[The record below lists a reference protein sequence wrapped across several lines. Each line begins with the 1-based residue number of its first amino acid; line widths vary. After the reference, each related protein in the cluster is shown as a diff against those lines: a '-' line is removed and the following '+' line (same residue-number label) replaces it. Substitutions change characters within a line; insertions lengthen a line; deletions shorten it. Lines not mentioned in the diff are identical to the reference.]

1 MNWMGNK
8 KREGH
13 KAQKKEEIKMINW
26 NNVPSSAVDVVFAQ
40 EERKL
45 ANQMERDTV
54 KTARET
60 LAWVDTFGG
69 KYDSPEEERYV
80 TLMKKSAEMRLAER
94 GITV

>member
-1 MNWMGNK
+1 
-8 KREGH
+8 
-13 KAQKKEEIKMINW
+13 MINW

-60 LAWVDTFGG
+60 LAWVDSFGG

-80 TLMKKSAEMRLAER
+80 TLMKKAAEMILAER

>member
-1 MNWMGNK
+1 MHYDVIKIKAGA
-8 KREGH
+8 
-13 KAQKKEEIKMINW
+13 KAQKEEIKMINW

-60 LAWVDTFGG
+60 LAWVDSFGG

>member
-1 MNWMGNK
+1 
-8 KREGH
+8 
-13 KAQKKEEIKMINW
+13 MINW

-40 EERKL
+40 EQRKL

-60 LAWVDTFGG
+60 LAWVDSFGG

>member
-1 MNWMGNK
+1 
-8 KREGH
+8 
-13 KAQKKEEIKMINW
+13 MINW

-60 LAWVDTFGG
+60 LAWVDSFGG

-80 TLMKKSAEMRLAER
+80 TLMKKSAEMILAER

>member
-1 MNWMGNK
+1 MSYNVIK
-8 KREGH
+8 IKVRA
-13 KAQKKEEIKMINW
+13 KAQKEEEIKMINW

-60 LAWVDTFGG
+60 LAWVDSFGG

-80 TLMKKSAEMRLAER
+80 TLMKKAAEMILAER